1 MLGNLASTIVAE
13 LPILLERTTQQDAE
27 NALLQQQCARLKD
40 TIDGIHRRIEG
51 ERAQQQKLR
60 IQLLKL
66 RGPPSS
72 RSESVRERK
81 QSSLYHLR
89 KVLIA
94 RAHM

>member
-40 TIDGIHRRIEG
+40 TIDGIQRRIEG

-81 QSSLYHLR
+81 QSFFVIFESS
-89 KVLIA
+89 
-94 RAHM
+94 

>member
-1 MLGNLASTIVAE
+1 MSLMLGNLASTIVAE
-13 LPILLERTTQQDAE
+13 LPVLLERTTQQDAE

-40 TIDGIHRRIEG
+40 TIDGIQRRIEG
-51 ERAQQQKLR
+51 ESAQQQKLR

-81 QSSLYHLR
+81 
-89 KVLIA
+89 
-94 RAHM
+94 

>member
-1 MLGNLASTIVAE
+1 MSLMLGNLASTIVAE
-13 LPILLERTTQQDAE
+13 LPILLECTTQQDAE
-27 NALLQQQCARLKD
+27 NALLQQQCARMKD
-40 TIDGIHRRIEG
+40 TIDCIQRRIEG

-81 QSSLYHLR
+81 
-89 KVLIA
+89 
-94 RAHM
+94 

>member
-40 TIDGIHRRIEG
+40 TIDGIQRMIEG

-81 QSSLYHLR
+81 QFSLCYL
-89 KVLIA
+89 
-94 RAHM
+94 

>member
-40 TIDGIHRRIEG
+40 TIDGIQRRIEG

-81 QSSLYHLR
+81 QSFLCHLR